1 MITHQRAIRR
11 KNSVLTITNEGERR
25 IERKYHQN
33 NRHLFIVYVIIE
45 TPLSQIIYVV
55 NETGYRKTMQFNLSL
70 GKQMFVFIVK
80 LVWSKSWRKKVDG
93 KKSAKK
99 SREKELTVKHGKC
112 IVDYLHFL
120 SCSLSVINSIA
131 LNVFQENVD
140 EVHFIR

>member
-1 MITHQRAIRR
+1 MITHQRAIR
-11 KNSVLTITNEGERR
+11 KTNSVLTITNEGERR

-80 LVWSKSWRKKVDG
+80 LVWSKSWRKRVDG
-93 KKSAKK
+93 KMSAKK
-99 SREKELTVKHGKC
+99 VGGKNSQWNMKNASLIIYIFC
-112 IVDYLHFL
+112 RVLCLWLIQLH
-120 SCSLSVINSIA
+120 
-131 LNVFQENVD
+131 
-140 EVHFIR
+140 